1 MTQMLVSQFSI
12 HHYQSQP
19 FEMAG
24 IRLHDFHAEAVLQRR
39 ERNISNSPDAVP
51 LDVVFNSV
59 WCRFVMMIPS
69 QPVVRDLYGFVVTE
83 TGDQGFDLA
92 CFKLMKSGDF

>member
-1 MTQMLVSQFSI
+1 
-12 HHYQSQP
+12 
-19 FEMAG
+19 MAG